1 MPRGDRVELTHH
13 NECRCAN
20 ATWVIGKSPPLDIGS
35 IGRPPI
41 GNLHGWRRP
50 RGADGIAAQIYIGPC
65 LVCALIEN
73 IASSQWPPPCRRAV
87 SMCEVCETDASA
99 ASLTRALNELQ
110 VLNSIPDD
118 LSVIYVHGR
127 FYAPSLKFGKHFHS
141 SNFAVGHCLYPS
153 RTMRERQLTLARVGA
168 ERPVAPNNLGHL

>member
-13 NECRCAN
+13 NEYRCAN

-41 GNLHGWRRP
+41 RNL
-50 RGADGIAAQIYIGPC
+50 RGGRVHADGIAAQIRIGPC

-87 SMCEVCETDASA
+87 SMCEVCEMDASA

-110 VLNSIPDD
+110 AFNII
-118 LSVIYVHGR
+118 LST
-127 FYAPSLKFGKHFHS
+127 PK
-141 SNFAVGHCLYPS
+141 
-153 RTMRERQLTLARVGA
+153 
-168 ERPVAPNNLGHL
+168 